1 MTQRKTYSQEFKIE
15 AVRRAQKHGFAQ
27 TARDLGINPN
37 LIHKWRNRLEEDGE
51 RALPGHGNPQ
61 EAQLAYLQRTNK
73 RLQEENEILKKAVG
87 IFSSRPR

>member
-15 AVRRAQKHGFAQ
+15 AVRRAKEHGFAQ

-51 RALPGHGNPQ
+51 RAFPGHGNPRDA
-61 EAQLAYLQRTNK
+61 ELAQLQRDNK
-73 RLQEENEILKKAVG
+73 RLRQENEILKKAVG